1 MIIDGRIRAWIE
13 ARRGLDM
20 VAAFVGVPAR
30 SEVPLPRAP
39 ARRAFATLA
48 EARRWVACEA
58 RALGDVPVEWA
69 DGAPTTG
76 ND

>member
-1 MIIDGRIRAWIE
+1 LIIDGRIRAWIE
-13 ARRGLDM
+13 ARRGSGV

-39 ARRAFATLA
+39 AMRTFATLA

-58 RALGDVPVEWA
+58 RALGGVPVEWVG
-69 DGAPTTG
+69 GAPAPG